1 MNQLTFPLQRNNSV
15 RNVDPINSK
24 SKIRIE
30 PMIVVFN
37 SPVRFSIIIVRY
49 YLYYKI
55 HFILIHIVA
64 NIESLLSNFK
74 SRDTVLPLEWLADKV
89 VFSSVLSFMSLSVF

>member
-1 MNQLTFPLQRNNSV
+1 MMNQLTFPLQRNNSV

-55 HFILIHIVA
+55 HFMLIYMGFWGFGDRA
-64 NIESLLSNFK
+64 TDPYQDFSDSQ
-74 SRDTVLPLEWLADKV
+74 RDKA
-89 VFSSVLSFMSLSVF
+89 VFAIS